1 MSPIVPPERV
11 EEILEPFGGV
21 EAVVEGLRL
30 AEANQ
35 KYLEAHREALTDRYP
50 DQWVAIV
57 GERVVAHGD
66 SAQGVGD
73 AVRET
78 YGTLRG
84 MHREYLST
92 QKRTWLL

>member
-1 MSPIVPPERV
+1 M
-11 EEILEPFGGV
+11 LEPFGGV

-30 AEANQ
+30 ADASQ
-35 KYLEAHREALTDRYP
+35 RYLEAHREALTERYP

-66 SAQGVGD
+66 SAQAVAD
-73 AVRET
+73 AVREAQ
-78 YGTLRG
+78 GSLRG